1 MSRISNFSSNT
12 TLVNQLLRTQ
22 GRLFDLETQVSSQK
36 KSQDYLGISVNSQRL
51 LNLENTKSQLDRF
64 INNNTQ
70 QSVRLSIEE
79 TVIDGLQTAVKD
91 FKQILANY
99 ETGNERDQEAVTLV
113 QSQAQQALL
122 NIQNF
127 LNTDVAGR
135 FIFSGSR
142 VTNEPVE
149 FGVNTLS
156 TFQALYD
163 GVNVTVPTTRDAHLE
178 RFSYTQDENN
188 KAVEFV
194 DPTNFL
200 SFAQDADGNA
210 ATGGNGSITATSALF
225 ANVAVG
231 ATITV
236 ADTTSNDGTYT
247 VSSISSDG
255 RTVEVKTT
263 MLTDEA
269 NALLTNI
276 GYRDSTS
283 PTEELSIDSS
293 DYNHSC

>member
-79 TVIDGLQTAVKD
+79 TIIDGLQTAVKD

-178 RFSYTQDENN
+178 RFSFTEDENN
-188 KAVEFV
+188 KAAEFV

-225 ANVAVG
+225 SNVAVG

-255 RTVEVKTT
+255 RTVEVQTT

-276 GYRDSTS
+276 GYCLLYTS
-283 PTEELSIDSS
+283 PSPRDRG
-293 DYNHSC
+293 